1 MDAASQKT
9 FDKLRPG
16 KDGQSKFQTIIDGMK
31 ELAKIKRGE
40 LGFSFLIRTEADGFG
55 IESNIDEI
63 FDAAILA
70 KKIGCDYIEYK
81 PSYSFANG
89 ATHALVKHS
98 SERMNE
104 ARSELSKLKSV
115 EDDNFKIIFAINL
128 QDSLNGVEQ
137 PQIKNYHFCPS
148 AYFRT
153 LITPSGIYVC
163 PYWRGKKSLLYGG
176 GGQQILTSEN
186 RKKIMDQLD
195 PSFEI

>member
-70 KKIGCDYIEYK
+70 KKNRLQLYRIQ
-81 PSYSFANG
+81 
-89 ATHALVKHS
+89 T
-98 SERMNE
+98 
-104 ARSELSKLKSV
+104 EL
-115 EDDNFKIIFAINL
+115 
-128 QDSLNGVEQ
+128 Q
-137 PQIKNYHFCPS
+137 FCEWS
-148 AYFRT
+148 NSCA
-153 LITPSGIYVC
+153 G
-163 PYWRGKKSLLYGG
+163 
-176 GGQQILTSEN
+176 
-186 RKKIMDQLD
+186 
-195 PSFEI
+195 